1 MTNKKL
7 SRLND
12 LQFKIA
18 VLRQFLELSLS
29 QRECIKLSLMSDSTI
44 YFATNPSGELKEN
57 VIKVLEA
64 ELEKMEKEFE
74 EA

>member
-1 MTNKKL
+1 MTNEKL

-12 LQFKIA
+12 LQYKIA
-18 VLRQFLELSLS
+18 VLRQFLELS
-29 QRECIKLSLMSDSTI
+29 QRECIKLSSMSDSTI

-57 VIKVLEA
+57 IIKVLKA

>member
-1 MTNKKL
+1 MTSEKL
-7 SRLND
+7 SRLSD
-12 LQFKIA
+12 LQYKIA
-18 VLRQFLELSLS
+18 VLKQFLKLS
-29 QRECIKLSLMSDSTI
+29 QGGCIKLSLVSDSTI

>member
-1 MTNKKL
+1 MTNEKL

-12 LQFKIA
+12 LQYKIA
-18 VLRQFLELSLS
+18 ALRQFLKLS
-29 QRECIKLSLMSDSTI
+29 QGGCIKLSLMSDSTI

-57 VIKVLEA
+57 ITKVLKA

>member
-1 MTNKKL
+1 MTNEKL

-12 LQFKIA
+12 LQYKIS
-18 VLRQFLELSLS
+18 VLRQFLELS
-29 QRECIKLSLMSDSTI
+29 QRGCIKLSLMSDSTI
-44 YFATNPSGELKEN
+44 YFATDPSGELKEN

>member
-1 MTNKKL
+1 MTNEKL
-7 SRLND
+7 SRLSD
-12 LQFKIA
+12 LQYKIA
-18 VLRQFLELSLS
+18 VLKQFLKLS
-29 QRECIKLSLMSDSTI
+29 QGECIKLSLVSDSTI

-57 VIKVLEA
+57 VIKVLET